1 MSKNKINKSY
11 SPIKSG
17 MFYIVNSK
25 YFIPKKES
33 ECFFI
38 LANNNNKFD
47 ICVTKIFLTSIVTTI
62 WDINFD
68 EIYVEGGSNLE
79 LIPLNRERQDIENYP
94 KGIVAV
100 SVDRDNYSS
109 IKKIGELRKGLYKVT
124 QAYQTE
130 EILNGD
136 EIILGN
142 SNSICIYVRQE
153 SGVTAPV
160 NCEVRFYIE

>member
-1 MSKNKINKSY
+1 MKVKKSY

-17 MFYIVNSK
+17 MFYVVNSK

-38 LANNNNKFD
+38 LENNNDKFN
-47 ICVTKIFLTSIVTTI
+47 ICITKILLTSIVTTI

-79 LIPLNRERQDIENYP
+79 LISLNRVKQDIENYP
-94 KGIVAV
+94 KGIRVI
-100 SVDRDNYSS
+100 STNRENYSP
-109 IKKIGELRKGLYKVT
+109 IKKIGESKKGLYKVT
-124 QAYQTE
+124 QAYKTE
-130 EILNGD
+130 EILGGD

-142 SNSICIYVRQE
+142 SNSVCIYVRQE